1 MFFCATY
8 HTMRTALR
16 AQRIARCRAPSPAG
30 CDATAS
36 PFDQWS
42 NSGQSWWSKIVVKKV
57 QDINQTTV
65 KDSGEKVQDGN
76 QTAVK
81 DSGQTAVKDS
91 GQCMARR
98 RMIPA

>member
-16 AQRIARCRAPSPAG
+16 AQPIARCRAPSPAG

-42 NSGQSWWSKIVVKKV
+42 NSGQRWRSKIVVKKSKMAIKQPSKIV
-57 QDINQTTV
+57 V
-65 KDSGEKVQDGN
+65 KQRSKIAASVWRDG
-76 QTAVK
+76 A
-81 DSGQTAVKDS
+81 
-91 GQCMARR
+91 
-98 RMIPA
+98 